1 MKAAV
6 FREHDKDPEKVVK
19 IEDIEVPKL
28 KPDEVL
34 IKVEAAS
41 YNYNDLW
48 AIWGRPIKVPMPHIS
63 GTDISGIV
71 VELGEQVTSLAK
83 GDRVVSHG
91 NLSCR
96 ICSMCTSGR
105 EYDCEK
111 RLVWGFQTG
120 PLLGGILSICPST
133 RS

>member
-1 MKAAV
+1 MTCGLSRGK
-6 FREHDKDPEKVVK
+6 
-19 IEDIEVPKL
+19 
-28 KPDEVL
+28 
-34 IKVEAAS
+34 
-41 YNYNDLW
+41 
-48 AIWGRPIKVPMPHIS
+48 PIKVPMPHIS
-63 GTDISGIV
+63 GTDISGTV

-120 PLLGGILSICPST
+120 PLWGGYCQYTHLPEVNVAK
-133 RS
+133 

>member
-41 YNYNDLW
+41 SDSNDLW
-48 AIWGRPIKVPMPHIS
+48 AIWGR
-63 GTDISGIV
+63 TD
-71 VELGEQVTSLAK
+71 
-83 GDRVVSHG
+83 
-91 NLSCR
+91 
-96 ICSMCTSGR
+96 
-105 EYDCEK
+105 
-111 RLVWGFQTG
+111 
-120 PLLGGILSICPST
+120 
-133 RS
+133 